1 MSHVVQQ
8 EALTRLL
15 MEKGIFSKEEFLEVV
30 RVVNLKSIK
39 SGESVGKVYDSNKG
53 CLLYV
58 SSTG

>member
-30 RVVNLKSIK
+30 RVVSLKSIK
-39 SGESVGKVYDSNKG
+39 SGESVGKVYNFKNG
-53 CLLYV
+53 LIP
-58 SSTG
+58 